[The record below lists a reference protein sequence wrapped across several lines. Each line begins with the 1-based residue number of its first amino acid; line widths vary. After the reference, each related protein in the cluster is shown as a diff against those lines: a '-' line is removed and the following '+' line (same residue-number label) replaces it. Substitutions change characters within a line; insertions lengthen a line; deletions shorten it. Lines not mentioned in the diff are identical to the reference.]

1 MTVLDRA
8 GLLSPVLAVNAGFI
22 ALLVARVMASR
33 AAAARGRADTAPR
46 TSQDAPVATRRIESR
61 QATAV
66 LVAMSA
72 TSAVYYVGLVLW
84 LVAPRWLGA
93 PLVAPSAPLQI
104 AGLACALAGLGLM
117 GWAYVVFRSWRWRAE
132 VDPGHQLMTG
142 GPFGLIRHPIYLSFA
157 VFYLGS
163 VLLLPYAVF
172 LLHALASLVAYDY
185 RARAEEAVM
194 LDAFG
199 DRYREYRDRTRRFL
213 PGVY

>member
-8 GLLSPVLAVNAGFI
+8 GLLWPVLGVNVGFI

-33 AAAARGRADTAPR
+33 AAATRGRTDTASR
-46 TSQDAPVATRRIESR
+46 ASQEAPVATRRIESR

-84 LVAPRWLGA
+84 LIAPRWLGA
-93 PLVAPSAPLQI
+93 PLAAPSAPLQI

>member
-8 GLLSPVLAVNAGFI
+8 GLLWPVLAVNTGFI
-22 ALLVARVMASR
+22 ALLVARVLASR
-33 AAAARGRADTAPR
+33 AAATAGTAAPPR
-46 TSQDAPVATRRIESR
+46 RKSQDAPVATRRIESR

-84 LVAPRWLGA
+84 LIEPRWLGA
-93 PLVAPSAPLQI
+93 PLAAPSAARQI

-163 VLLLPYAVF
+163 VLLLPYWVF
-172 LLHALASLVAYDY
+172 LFHAVASFIAYDY
-185 RARAEEAVM
+185 RARTEEAVM

-199 DRYREYRDRTRRFL
+199 DTYRRYRDRTRRFL